1 MSDPEICTGEALL
14 EKKDRTTTVVF
25 YIIII
30 FFAALL
36 SISLFFTHNI
46 VDGESMQNTLQNE
59 QFVILQRAGYSLK
72 RGNIVTVGNIPD
84 HDEPLIKRV
93 VALGGDKVLFMRSG
107 DGRYVDLYL
116 CKSGECVFSPVEEP
130 YIKERMSAGGYYE
143 TVRMINYVAD
153 ISSIDIY
160 SDSESDA
167 ELRNYLLSN
176 ALTVPK
182 GEFFYLGDNRNNS
195 SDSRVYGT
203 SRCSDILGKVIK
215 IIEQGSK
222 ADKILSFLYK

>member
-1 MSDPEICTGEALL
+1 MSETEISTGEALL
-14 EKKDRTTTVVF
+14 AKKDKTTTVIF

-30 FFAALL
+30 FFACLL
-36 SISLFFTHNI
+36 MISLFFTHNI

-72 RGNIVTVGNIPD
+72 RGQIVTVGNIPN
-84 HDEPLIKRV
+84 HKEPLIKRV
-93 VALGGDKVLFMRSG
+93 IALGGDRVLFMRSK
-107 DGRYVDLYL
+107 DGRYVDLYM
-116 CKSGECVFSPVEEP
+116 CKSDEALFVPVDEP
-130 YIKERMSAGGYYE
+130 YIKERMLSGGYYE
-143 TVRMINYVAD
+143 KVRIINYIAE

-160 SDSESDA
+160 SDDPADA
-167 ELRNYLLSN
+167 EMRNYILNN

-203 SRCSDILGKVIK
+203 SPRSDILGKVIK
-215 IIEQGSK
+215 IIEQNST
-222 ADKILSFLYK
+222 ANKILSFLYK